1 MGSVSQPESAFSSL
15 RPIPYDEA
23 FWITKAVAEDTH
35 PQKVS
40 LGAGVYQDENGK
52 FWTLPSVK
60 KAIPLL
66 PDTHDYL
73 PQGGFAP
80 FVEASRKLLFGEA
93 LVARVGDR
101 LTSIQTVSGTG
112 ACHVGAV
119 FLDKSVRPK
128 NVWISD
134 PSWINHALIWEC
146 AGPGATTR
154 RSYPYYDA
162 ATRSFDFA
170 GARAALEGGGAQRGD
185 VVVLQAC
192 AHNPTGL
199 DPTREQWA
207 ALADICERK
216 GLIPFFDAAY
226 QGFASGDVD
235 EDAWAVRHFVER
247 GSLEL
252 CVAQS
257 FSKNFGLYGQR
268 VGALHVLS
276 RNPATGPAVQS
287 QLIRIVRSEVSTSP
301 AFGARIVATVL
312 GDPALRG
319 EWLQDLKTMSSRIK
333 SMREALLR
341 ELKRRGT
348 PGSWDHIVSQIGMFS
363 YTGLNREHVKEL
375 AEKHHIYLM
384 ASGRASIAGLTPEN
398 VSRVAEAIDSVVR
411 KSGGS

>member
-15 RPIPYDEA
+15 KPIPYDEA
-23 FWITKAVAEDTH
+23 FRLTKAVAEDTH

-66 PDTHDYL
+66 PDIHDYL
-73 PQGGFAP
+73 TQGGFAP
-80 FVEASRKLLFGEA
+80 FVDASRRLLFGEA
-93 LVARVGDR
+93 LSARAGDR
-101 LTSIQTVSGTG
+101 LTSVQTVSGTG
-112 ACHVGAV
+112 ACHVGTV
-119 FLDKSVRPK
+119 FLDESVRPK
-128 NVWISD
+128 NAWISD
-134 PSWINHALIWEC
+134 PSWTNHALIWEC
-146 AGPGATTR
+146 AETSSCRPARTIRRVWTR
-154 RSYPYYDA
+154 RRSTKASPP
-162 ATRSFDFA
+162 ATWTRTPGRS
-170 GARAALEGGGAQRGD
+170 
-185 VVVLQAC
+185 
-192 AHNPTGL
+192 
-199 DPTREQWA
+199 
-207 ALADICERK
+207 
-216 GLIPFFDAAY
+216 
-226 QGFASGDVD
+226 
-235 EDAWAVRHFVER
+235 RHFVER

-268 VGALHVLS
+268 VGALRVLS
-276 RNPATGPAVQS
+276 RDPATKLAVQS

-301 AFGARIVATVL
+301 AFGARVVATVL
-312 GDPALRG
+312 GDPVLRD
-319 EWLQDLKTMSSRIK
+319 EWHQDLKTMSSRIK
-333 SMREALLR
+333 STREALLR
-341 ELKRRGT
+341 ELKQRGT

-384 ASGRASIAGLTPEN
+384 ASGRACIAGLTPEN